1 MPFALCALVWKSAGE
16 VKTVDAGD
24 WLEKTEQVG
33 TTWRP
38 VYCRAD
44 RRGVVHRSGL
54 EKNSNSKMELAYTAV
69 SQSASC

>member
-1 MPFALCALVWKSAGE
+1 MPSVLCALVWKSAGE

-33 TTWRP
+33 TRWRR

-44 RRGVVHRSGL
+44 RRGVVDRSVL
-54 EKNSNSKMELAYTAV
+54 ERNSSRKM
-69 SQSASC
+69 